1 MADRNEIRDTF
12 FLECEELLE
21 ALDDGLREIDGL
33 ISTENQ
39 DPETVNAVFRAVH
52 SIKGGA
58 GAFGLEDLVEF
69 AHGFE
74 TALDFL
80 RSGKLVANAEMLRVF
95 YRANDRLLDLVGAA
109 RDGEILD
116 PAESSDVLAALETMT
131 AEITKDMPSDTP
143 ISFEPMSLDFDFE
156 AVVTA
161 DAPGDHTNYRIRLTP
176 KTALYIHGND
186 PAHVIRAL
194 RDLGQ
199 VRVAIDPTT
208 IPSFKDCTAGQT
220 HITWDMNFETEEPEH
235 VLFEVFDFVES
246 DCVLQIEPV
255 DAAPDA
261 IQLASSAQDL
271 EKEPPA
277 EPVNPDDSAAVSLS
291 LVPPAAKPASSVA
304 APKRATVRVDL
315 ERVDRL
321 INVVGELVINQ
332 AMLAQCAENA
342 GITSRDVF
350 ATGLEEFKQ
359 LSREIQESVMAIR
372 AQPVKSLFQRMA
384 RIVREASASTGK
396 SVRLVTEGEAT
407 EVDKTVVEKLADP
420 LTHMVRNAVDHGL
433 ELTVPRQATGKP
445 ETGTVTLSAAHRSGR
460 VIIEISDDGQGID
473 RDKVRQIAFEKDLI
487 PEGAELTDSEIDNLL
502 FLPGF
507 STADQVSNLS
517 GRGVGMDVVKSAIH
531 TLGGRVSISSVPGQ
545 GSTFTISLPLT
556 LAVLEGMV
564 VDVAGETMVIPLSA
578 ILETLRP
585 GHDAVHTL
593 GTGDQVVS
601 IRGTIVPIVD
611 LAAAFGLR
619 SAETYDAARVLLL
632 VETEGN
638 QICALVV
645 DRIFDQRQVVI
656 KGLEDNYGH
665 VAGVVAATILGDGQI
680 ALIVDPDTVF
690 ENLQPIQIA
699 PERLYASEG

>member
-1 MADRNEIRDTF
+1 
-12 FLECEELLE
+12 
-21 ALDDGLREIDGL
+21 
-33 ISTENQ
+33 
-39 DPETVNAVFRAVH
+39 
-52 SIKGGA
+52 
-58 GAFGLEDLVEF
+58 
-69 AHGFE
+69 
-74 TALDFL
+74 
-80 RSGKLVANAEMLRVF
+80 
-95 YRANDRLLDLVGAA
+95 
-109 RDGEILD
+109 
-116 PAESSDVLAALETMT
+116 MT
-131 AEITKDMPSDTP
+131 ADITRELDAETP
-143 ISFEPMSLDFDFE
+143 ITFEPMSLDLDFE
-156 AVVTA
+156 TEA
-161 DAPGDHTNYRIRLTP
+161 APGALSRYRIRFTP

-186 PAHVIRAL
+186 PAHLIRAL

-199 VRVAIDPTT
+199 VHVAIEPTT
-208 IPSFKDCTAGQT
+208 IPMFEDCLAGPA
-220 HITWDMNFETEEPEH
+220 HVTWEMYFETEEPEH
-235 VLFEVFDFVES
+235 VIFEVFDFVES
-246 DCVLQIEPV
+246 DCVLQIEP
-255 DAAPDA
+255 DNKTPDTDYSN
-261 IQLASSAQDL
+261 LPEQDS
-271 EKEPPA
+271 EAEPPT
-277 EPVNPDDSAAVSLS
+277 EPANPDGSTVASLS
-291 LVPPAAKPASSVA
+291 LVPPTAKPATPA
-304 APKRATVRVDL
+304 TAPKRATVRVDL

-321 INVVGELVINQ
+321 INVAGELVINQ

-384 RIVREASASTGK
+384 RIVRDASAATGK
-396 SVRLVTEGEAT
+396 SARLVTEGEAT

-420 LTHMVRNAVDHGL
+420 LTHMVRNAIDHGL
-433 ELTVPRQATGKP
+433 EMAVQRLENGKP

-460 VIIEISDDGQGID
+460 VIIEISDDGKGID
-473 RDKVRQIAFEKDLI
+473 REKVRQIAIEKDLI
-487 PEGAELTDSEIDNLL
+487 AEGADLTDSEIDNLL

-507 STADQVSNLS
+507 STAHQVSNLS

-531 TLGGRVSISSVPGQ
+531 TLGGRVSITSVPEQ

-585 GHDAVHTL
+585 GHDSVHTL

-601 IRGTIVPIVD
+601 IRGTIVPIMD

-619 SAETYDAARVLLL
+619 QAETYNSTRVLLL

-665 VAGVVAATILGDGQI
+665 VAGVAAATILGDGQI

-690 ENLQPIQIA
+690 ENLQPIQAA
-699 PERLYASEG
+699 PERLYSSEG